1 MIVII
6 SVEAENDLEAIG
18 DYIAKDSPDRAIRF
32 IRELRDNCLALAA
45 VPHGF
50 PIVSRYESLGIRKR
64 THGNYLIFYR
74 VSSEKLTVIHVL
86 HGARDYTETLRS

>member
-1 MIVII
+1 MIVVI

-18 DYIAKDSPDRAIRF
+18 DYIAKDSPDRAISF
-32 IRELRDNCLALAA
+32 IRELRDKCLALAA

-50 PIVSRYESLGIRKR
+50 PIISRYESLGIRKQ

-74 VSSEKLTVIHVL
+74 VGSDEITVIHVL
-86 HGARDYTETLRS
+86 HGARDYTETLLS